1 MDKVDYFEL
10 TSRDSNRYTFIMER
24 VPTVIIPDQLRKIVY
39 TVCAIK
45 RNQMEAAV
53 VLCIVLKFSAAAT
66 GPAFVTAKSGTN
78 TLGLELLIEISRMRQ
93 QVVIM

>member
-1 MDKVDYFEL
+1 
-10 TSRDSNRYTFIMER
+10 MER
-24 VPTVIIPDQLRKIVY
+24 VPTVIIPDQLRKSVY

-53 VLCIVLKFSAAAT
+53 FFCRVSTKKKARETFSAAAT

-78 TLGLELLIEISRMRQ
+78 TLRLELLVEISRMRQ
-93 QVVIM
+93 QIVIMKR